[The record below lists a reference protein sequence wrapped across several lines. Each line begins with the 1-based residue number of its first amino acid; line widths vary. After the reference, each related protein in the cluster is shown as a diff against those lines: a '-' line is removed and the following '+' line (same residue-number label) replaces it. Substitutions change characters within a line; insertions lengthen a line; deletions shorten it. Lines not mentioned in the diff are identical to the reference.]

1 MVIADRR
8 VQDLALSDASPD
20 IKYNASMDAIRDLAV
35 LQRQMLSVVWQYVK
49 PGGVLVYSTCTVNR
63 LENDENRAWF
73 LNEYPFEPV
82 DISGRLGIEF
92 SGRQPERRDTSSSIR
107 AFIRVMD
114 FSSL

>member
-1 MVIADRR
+1 M
-8 VQDLALSDASPD
+8 
-20 IKYNASMDAIRDLAV
+20 KYNASMDGIRDLAA

-82 DISGRLGIEF
+82 DISGRLGIDFQEDSQKEGYIQLYPGVHPCDGF
-92 SGRQPERRDTSSSIR
+92 
-107 AFIRVMD
+107 FISVMKRKG
-114 FSSL
+114 